1 MQLQPDTD
9 NALNT
14 WLGPSSWSTN
24 HPLDMERFYDFVD
37 QYQKDHGY
45 TTDDDALREEIET
58 RVTRY
63 DGSVSEELRDI
74 IRSRI
79 SLAYKILDFLKRT
92 NR

>member
-14 WLGPSSWSTN
+14 WLGPSPWSTN

-37 QYQKDHGY
+37 QYQKDYGY
-45 TTDDDALREEIET
+45 TIDENALREEIES

-63 DGSVSEELRDI
+63 GGSVSEELRDI